1 LITCWDGS
9 CAESATDCPE
19 ATCSDTPCSLYLNTY
34 TCPQIEEIYGY
45 DCSICEE
52 EGSCPITC
60 EQS

>member
-45 DCSICEE
+45 DCSHVI
-52 EGSCPITC
+52 GQDPSSSHI